1 MTESTPDH
9 GALPAPLLRQLEET
23 AVELARLAGAEIVSA
38 LGRTLNIRY
47 KTSAD
52 PGDDLAW
59 RDPVSEVDQ
68 KVESLIRHRLGEL
81 FPDHGIIGEEMEDA
95 PAAADCPIWAVDPID
110 GTTNFINGLPLFA
123 ASIGVLHRGR
133 PIVGAVWCSTTH
145 ALRSGIYHACSGGP
159 LSFDSA
165 ALEVGPNPAVRR
177 RLAGEP
183 NLDHDHD
190 LVWDVRK
197 TGSAAIECAFV
208 AAGLLEVARFER
220 PNVWDVAGGIAL
232 VNAMGGT
239 AYTSSDG
246 EWGRFASFGDHPHT
260 WRQPLIVGVDAA
272 ARRRTESA

>member
-1 MTESTPDH
+1 MTDTDNSE
-9 GALPAPLLRQLEET
+9 LPAALLRQFEET

-59 RDPVSEVDQ
+59 RDPVSEVDH
-68 KVESLIRHRLGEL
+68 KVESVIRHRLGEL

-95 PAAADCPIWAVDPID
+95 PAAADCPVWAVDPID

-208 AAGLLEVARFER
+208 AAGLLEVARFES

-232 VNAMGGT
+232 VSAMGGA

-246 EWGRFASFGDHPHT
+246 EWGRFAGFGNRPRS
-260 WRQPLIVGVDAA
+260 WRQPLIVGGEAA
-272 ARRRTESA
+272 ARRRTEAA

>member
-1 MTESTPDH
+1 MSDKDNPE
-9 GALPAPLLRQLEET
+9 LPVALLRQFEET

-52 PGDDLAW
+52 PGHDLAW
-59 RDPVSEVDQ
+59 RDPVSEVDH
-68 KVESLIRHRLGEL
+68 KVESVIRHRLGEL

-95 PAAADCPIWAVDPID
+95 PAAADCPVWAVDPID

-190 LVWDVRK
+190 LIWDVRK

-208 AAGLLEVARFER
+208 AAGLLEVARFES

-232 VNAMGGT
+232 VSAMGGA

-246 EWGRFASFGDHPHT
+246 EWGRFAGFGDRPRS
-260 WRQPLIVGVDAA
+260 WRQPLIVGVEAA
-272 ARRRTESA
+272 ARRRTEAA

>member
-1 MTESTPDH
+1 MTDTDNPE
-9 GALPAPLLRQLEET
+9 LPAALLRQFEET

-52 PGDDLAW
+52 PGHDLAW
-59 RDPVSEVDQ
+59 RDPVSEVDH
-68 KVESLIRHRLGEL
+68 KVESVIRHRLGEL

-95 PAAADCPIWAVDPID
+95 PAAADCPVWAVDPID

-190 LVWDVRK
+190 LIWDVRK

-208 AAGLLEVARFER
+208 AAGLLEVARFES

-232 VNAMGGT
+232 VSAMGGA

-246 EWGRFASFGDHPHT
+246 EWGRFAGFGDHPRS
-260 WRQPLIVGVDAA
+260 WRQPLIVGGEAA
-272 ARRRTESA
+272 ARRRTEAA